1 MPRRTVAQFLERI
14 TRGKPVPGILLLGSD
29 LYLRDL
35 CRAKLVEAYLPET
48 ARDWSVTRFSVADE
62 SLDRILSQAQT
73 LPMLSTRQLLFAEDL
88 EALEGLEQDAREA
101 SVEQLAAYLD
111 DPALF
116 TVLVLEAKALDKRTR
131 LAKMLV
137 EKALVVEVELDAKSN
152 DRETAAAMMALQMA
166 REMGVELDRD
176 AAEELADILDDDLA
190 RIHNELEKLTTYAGN
205 RRKVTRADVEALVI
219 SAKKYSVW
227 QLAEMLAGG
236 QRSKAL
242 EFLDNLLREGEQPA
256 GLVGAIAWMYRKL
269 VEAQEMPTHLS
280 GWQAAQRLGMRPE
293 MAELALRQSRKISQ
307 QQLLEGLAALYE
319 ADNRLK
325 SGAADD
331 RAVMEFLVARLTSVP
346 ASAQG

>member
-1 MPRRTVAQFLERI
+1 MPTRTVEQLLERLA
-14 TRGKPVPGILLLGSD
+14 RGKPVPGILLLGSD

-35 CRAKLVEAYLPET
+35 CRAKLVEAYLPEA
-48 ARDWSVTRFSVADE
+48 ARDWSVTRFSAADE

-73 LPMLSTRQLLFAEDL
+73 LPMLSVRQLVFVENL

-111 DPALF
+111 DPAPF
-116 TVLVLEAKALDKRTR
+116 TVLVLEAAALDKRTR

-152 DRETAAAMMALQMA
+152 DRQTAATMMALQMA
-166 REMGVELDRD
+166 REMGVELDQD
-176 AAEELADILDDDLA
+176 AAEELADILDDRLA
-190 RIHNELEKLTTYAGN
+190 RIHNELEKLATYAGD
-205 RRKVTRADVEALVI
+205 RRRITRADVEALVI

-269 VEAQEMPTHLS
+269 IEAQEMPTHLS

-293 MAELALRQSRKISQ
+293 MAELALRQSRKISRH
-307 QQLLEGLAALYE
+307 QLLEGLVALYE

-331 RAVMEFLVARLTSVP
+331 SAVMEFLVARLTGVP
-346 ASAQG
+346 APAKR